1 MAGIT
6 FDQMMNLWVEA
17 GGPPQSA
24 AMAAAIADASSGLD
38 PDRETEADGVT
49 KRGLFQIASTLG
61 PMSTTD
67 QLANVRAA
75 VSLSSG
81 GTNFRKWCAAW
92 SDNNCGNDGGEYL
105 GEGSNALSALLGRG
119 GHYSEVG
126 GIGITSAV
134 PTGQSGFEDA
144 SSPATKGTEAT
155 DTPPKPST
163 GPSIGL
169 IIFLA
174 IAAAAAYYFLVLKKK
189 PGDGAGGAKT
199 PTPSS
204 SGPPSG

>member
-6 FDQMMNLWVEA
+6 FDEAMNLWVQA
-17 GGPPQSA
+17 GGTPQSA
-24 AMAAAIADASSGLD
+24 AMAAAVADASSGLD

-67 QLANVRAA
+67 PLANARAA

-92 SDNNCGNDGGEYL
+92 SDNACGEDGGTYL
-105 GEGSNALSALLGRG
+105 GEGSNALSALLQRG

-134 PTGQSGFEDA
+134 PTGQSGFEDDN
-144 SSPATKGTEAT
+144 ATPGTEST
-155 DTPPKPST
+155 DTPPVPTS
-163 GPSIGL
+163 GPSIFLL
-169 IIFLA
+169 IA
-174 IAAAAAYYFLVLKKK
+174 IALAAAGAYYFFVMKKK
-189 PGDGAGGAKT
+189 PATSKPPA
-199 PTPSS
+199 PP
-204 SGPPSG
+204 GPPSG